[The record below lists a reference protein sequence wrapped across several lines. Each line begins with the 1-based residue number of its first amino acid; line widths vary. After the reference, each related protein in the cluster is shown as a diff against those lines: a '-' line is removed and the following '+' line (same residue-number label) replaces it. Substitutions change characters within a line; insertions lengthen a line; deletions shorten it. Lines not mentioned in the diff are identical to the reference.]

1 MDANL
6 GTTSFGYNAYLFLPG
21 VTGAATSNTAIQ
33 GNWTAFTSNRS
44 VTGPVNYQFQAT
56 GPLGNNDYRDD
67 DTPDATIRVDWA
79 TGQRFTTS
87 RPDLWNDDNYTVL
100 ASDRD
105 PLSAVTDQPQSLE
118 RE

>member
-1 MDANL
+1 MEYRL
-6 GTTSFGYNAYLFLPG
+6 VQHNASGKVYAVREDG
-21 VTGAATSNTAIQ
+21 K
-33 GNWTAFTSNRS
+33 
-44 VTGPVNYQFQAT
+44 AT

-67 DTPDATIRVDWA
+67 DAPDATIRVDWA
-79 TGQRFTTS
+79 TGQRYATS
-87 RPDLWNDDNYTVL
+87 HLDLWNDDNYTVL